1 MYLKIDIDIDIV
13 DNIDIVDSIKML
25 VVSRLDKKLVCCAIY
40 FDVHF
45 SGNSSKLNMYKI
57 AKS

>member
-13 DNIDIVDSIKML
+13 NIDNIKML

-40 FDVHF
+40 LDVHF

>member
-1 MYLKIDIDIDIV
+1 MYLKIDIDIDVV
-13 DNIDIVDSIKML
+13 DNINIVDSVKML

-40 FDVHF
+40 LDVHF